1 LISWSCKTSL
11 DISKRK
17 HFLKNNSYLLD
28 ESVDIVWKINQKGI
42 LNKSRKEN
50 YPGDICNVDNNLG
63 FNFMY
68 YA

>member
-1 LISWSCKTSL
+1 MSWSCKTSS

-17 HFLKNNSYLLD
+17 HFLRNNSYLSG
-28 ESVDIVWKINQKGI
+28 ESADIVWKIDQKGI
-42 LNKSRKEN
+42 LSRSRKEN